1 MLRIPRISLTSQIN
15 HAPRGNIFGS
25 LWELNRTSSPMENG
39 VKSNFDEIMIPLQ
52 IDDDADVM
60 FHTHT
65 PADWAS

>member
-1 MLRIPRISLTSQIN
+1 MLRIPQIRLTSQIN

-25 LWELNRTSSPMENG
+25 VWELNRTSSRTENG

-60 FHTHT
+60 FHAHT